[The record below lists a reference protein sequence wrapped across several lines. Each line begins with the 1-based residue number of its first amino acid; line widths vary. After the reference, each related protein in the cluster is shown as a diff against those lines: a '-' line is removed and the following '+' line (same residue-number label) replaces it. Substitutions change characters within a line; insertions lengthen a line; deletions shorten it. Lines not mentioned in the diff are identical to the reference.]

1 VVVCFLM
8 VCVCGF
14 LIAMNAKDRFGML
27 LGFGMVTVISLQAAI
42 NIGVTTSMLPNK
54 GMPLPFISSGGS
66 NLALCLLMVGILIN
80 IHRHGHPVSAPR
92 SNPER
97 VRLAARVTRRI

>member
-1 VVVCFLM
+1 ML
-8 VCVCGF
+8 CVCGF

-92 SNPER
+92 PNPER
-97 VRLAARVTRRI
+97 VRLAARVTRRV